1 MSYVQGIP
9 RDQIVLY
16 PERLAEVVASDDPV
30 HLIEAFCR
38 SIPFQKLGFTHAVAA
53 KTGRPSYEPAQM
65 LSLLLWGFMNGVTS
79 SRQLERATKRSVDVM
94 WLLERLQPD
103 FKTIS
108 EFRRKNAEV
117 IPALFQECT
126 TWLQQQELVSGELVA
141 IDGSKFR
148 ASNGRDR
155 NFTEKTLAA
164 KRAHNQA
171 RIQAYLEELERRDT
185 EQEQQEQSPGL
196 SADQIREAIQ
206 KLKEKKDFYDGIVKL
221 MEERSATQ
229 VSLTDPDSR
238 SMKTNDGINVCYN
251 AQIVVDS
258 KHCLIVAQAVTN
270 EVNDEKQLHAMAS
283 AAKQALGMDT
293 LNVVADAGYVSST
306 EIAKCEADNI
316 TTYLPALKRQQ
327 RDGKFSKADFRYDA
341 SNDTYTCPAGQVL
354 THSTQGIDKGKL
366 IHYYRTTAC
375 SECPL
380 RSQCT
385 SSKDGRRVAR
395 RDDEVNRNVAAER
408 GREHLDIMKKRKAM
422 VEHPFGTIKRII
434 NRGYFLLRGLKKVSA
449 EFALAALAYNL
460 KRILTLHPLAA

>member
-1 MSYVQGIP
+1 MSYIQGIP

-16 PERLAEVVASDDPV
+16 PERLADVVAADDPV
-30 HLIEAFCR
+30 HLIDAFCR
-38 SIPFQKLGFTHAVAA
+38 SVPFQKLGFTHAVAA
-53 KTGRPSYEPAQM
+53 KTGRPSYVPAQM

-94 WLLERLQPD
+94 WLIERLQPD

-108 EFRRKNAEV
+108 EFRRKNAEA
-117 IPALFQECT
+117 IPALLQECT
-126 TWLQQQELVSGELVA
+126 TWMQQQELVSGELVA

-164 KRAHNQA
+164 KRARNEA
-171 RIQAYLEELERRDT
+171 RIQAYLEELERRDA
-185 EQEQQEQSPGL
+185 EEEQQQQSTGL

-206 KLKEKKDFYDGIVKL
+206 KLQQRKDFYDGVVKL

-258 KHCLIVAQAVTN
+258 KHSLIVAQAVTN
-270 EVNDEKQLHAMAS
+270 EVNDEKQLHTMAK
-283 AAKQALGMDT
+283 AAQQALGVDT
-293 LNVVADAGYVSST
+293 LNVVADAGYVNST
-306 EIAKCEADNI
+306 EIAKCEADGI
-316 TTYLPALKRQQ
+316 TTYLPALKPQR
-327 RDGKFSKADFRYDA
+327 RDGMFSKADFRYDA

-354 THSTQGIDKGKL
+354 THSTQGVDKGKL

-375 SECPL
+375 NECPL

-395 RDDEVNRNVAAER
+395 RDDEIIRNVAAER

-434 NRGYFLLRGLKKVSA
+434 NRGYFLLRGLKKVSG
-449 EFALAALAYNL
+449 EFALAALAYNF
-460 KRILTLHPLAA
+460 KRILTIQPLTA